1 MKRFN
6 RKALF
11 TSVGALVLAVLFSPA
26 IFAQGPPERPMF
38 SPLRPLKVALAD
50 ANAPELSDTQE
61 TALLALIKEFREARR
76 DQDPDGSLLDLHR
89 RYDNA
94 VLTGNLDAAR
104 AAAAAIGVE
113 VGKRTAERLQAEA
126 AFQVAAWQVLTEE
139 QQKAL
144 TLRIGTRG
152 VTSLLQ
158 RLAGGPGRPGGPD
171 GPPIGP
177 PGNGQGNGPQPGQPA
192 GPTRVP
198 GRRIG

>member
-76 DQDPDGSLLDLHR
+76 DQDPDGSLRDLHR
-89 RYDNA
+89 RYDHA

-113 VGKRTAERLQAEA
+113 VGQRTAERLQAEA
-126 AFQVAAWQVLTEE
+126 AFQVAAWKILTEE
-139 QQKAL
+139 QQKSL

-152 VTSLLQ
+152 VTNLLQ
-158 RLAGGPGRPGGPD
+158 RLARGPGIPGGPD

-177 PGNGQGNGPQPGQPA
+177 GNGPQQPGQPQ